1 MIITSAGRPTNQL
14 TDRAGDR
21 EVTLS
26 KTTLSTE
33 EVHFKNKGRRP
44 KSSGSFGWCAPQ
56 AGWEGLGSD
65 HY

>member
-26 KTTLSTE
+26 KTTLSME
-33 EVHFKNKGRRP
+33 EVHRRQ
-44 KSSGSFGWCAPQ
+44 KISGSFGWCAPQ